1 MLYLIKSL
9 VVGGNGIG
17 DGPVLFDLLQPQK
30 KVVDNT
36 VRKNK
41 MAVLTIAGSVNDFVQ
56 KVHFKLPQ
64 KCESVNF
71 LWEAGPRQMPYFWCR
86 RDFLCLIKSFYF
98 LIILPT
104 R

>member
-9 VVGGNGIG
+9 VVGGSGIG
-17 DGPVLFDLLQPQK
+17 DGPVLCDLLQPQK

-56 KVHFKLPQ
+56 KSILSYPKNVRASIFCGKPVPG
-64 KCESVNF
+64 K
-71 LWEAGPRQMPYFWCR
+71 
-86 RDFLCLIKSFYF
+86 CLIFGAGETF
-98 LIILPT
+98 CA
-104 R
+104 